1 MDWGFIIAVVVTGL
15 IVVFAALILLIVCI
29 YVINAII
36 GLFTKRGEKKSG
48 DDTGKTAAPK
58 AAGKQAVTQAAVVE
72 PGISGGVV
80 AAIAA
85 AIAML
90 TGGKKAIIRSIKRS
104 GSNRSVWASA
114 GIAENTKPF

>member
-1 MDWGFIIAVVVTGL
+1 MDWGFIIAVVITGL
-15 IVVFAALILLIVCI
+15 IVVFAALIVLIICI

-36 GLFTKRGEKKSG
+36 GLFTKKGEKKSG
-48 DDTGKTAAPK
+48 DDTEKTTAPK
-58 AAGKQAVTQAAVVE
+58 AVEKQAVTQAAVIE
-72 PGISGGVV
+72 SGISGGVV

-104 GSNRSVWASA
+104 GNDRSVWATA
-114 GIAENTKPF
+114 GIVENTKPF